1 MAVEKLTSDKAGAIT
16 EEFHFDHADQ
26 TVAVTQTQDDAPIRD
41 YIAERRL
48 NKAKYVEGMG
58 YEIATLPEA
67 LCVSYGVW
75 RGLPNG
81 WYFRPEYNDEMRKLI
96 ADATAFNPHGKRK

>member
-1 MAVEKLTSDKAGAIT
+1 MPVEKLTSDSNGAIR

-26 TVAVTQTQDDAPIRD
+26 TVSVTQTQDDAPVRD
-41 YIAERRL
+41 YVRQKRL
-48 NKAKYVEGMG
+48 DGARYVEGMG

-67 LCVSYGVW
+67 LCVSYGLD

-81 WYFRPEYNDEMRKLI
+81 WYYRPEYNDELRKLI
-96 ADATAFNPHGKRK
+96 ALASDFNPHGKSM

>member
-1 MAVEKLTSDKAGAIT
+1 MAVEKLTSDKTGAIT
-16 EEFHFDHADQ
+16 EEFHFDHTDQ
-26 TVAVTQTQDDAPIRD
+26 TVAVTHTQDDAPVRD

-48 NKAKYVEGMG
+48 NGAKYVEGMG
-58 YEIATLPEA
+58 YEIATLPEE
-67 LCVSYGVW
+67 LCVLYGVN

-96 ADATAFNPHGKRK
+96 ALASDFNPHGKSM

>member
-1 MAVEKLTSDKAGAIT
+1 
-16 EEFHFDHADQ
+16 
-26 TVAVTQTQDDAPIRD
+26 
-41 YIAERRL
+41 
-48 NKAKYVEGMG
+48 MG

-96 ADATAFNPHGKRK
+96 ADATAFNPHGKRM